1 MGNIFYIDKGRLTVK
16 LIGEVDH
23 HIAENLRECIDN
35 ELEQNNI
42 LHLVFDFSKV
52 TFMDSSGIG
61 IVLGRYRKLNEKGG
75 KVTIRNCNHIVKKI
89 MEMSG
94 IFQLMDYE
102 GGSDG
107 K

>member
-1 MGNIFYIDKGRLTVK
+1 MDSIFYIDKERLIVK
-16 LIGEVDH
+16 LIDEVDH
-23 HIAENLRECIDN
+23 HVAEKLRESIDN

-42 LHLVFDFSKV
+42 LHLVLDFSGV

-102 GGSDG
+102 GGRDG

>member
-1 MGNIFYIDKGRLTVK
+1 MDNIFYIDKETLTVK
-16 LIGEVDH
+16 LVGEVDH
-23 HIAENLRECIDN
+23 HIAENLRESID
-35 ELEQNNI
+35 EEIEQTHT
-42 LHLVFDFSKV
+42 LHLILDFAEV

-61 IVLGRYRKLNEKGG
+61 VVLGRYRKLKEKGG
-75 KVTIRNCNHIVKKI
+75 TVTIKNCNRIVEKI

-94 IFQLMDYE
+94 IFQLMKYE